1 METTTA
7 NLGSLATASRHFVRT
22 LFTTGQN
29 RLELLVVEMQEARER
44 LLQVIFLTLGV
55 AAFGFFA
62 LLALNIVVVILL
74 WSYSPVI
81 VLLAMAGF
89 YTVCAAGLYCKLMS
103 LLRDWQILSATLD
116 QLRKDRVC
124 LEKNLA

>member
-29 RLELLVVEMQEARER
+29 RLELLVVEMQEARAR
-44 LLQVIFLTLGV
+44 LLQAILLTLGV

-89 YTVCAAGLYCKLMS
+89 YTVCAAGLYCKLTR
-103 LLRDWQILSATLD
+103 LLRDWQMLSATLD
-116 QLRKDRVC
+116 QLKKDRAG
-124 LEKNLA
+124 LEKALA